1 MYLKPISIDVRQIIV
16 NAKKRKETTKNIAL
30 WTGVSKATIDNIW
43 KQHRTTDTI
52 EPKPFPGRPS
62 RLNEKDLNA
71 IKQLIL
77 SRKDITLEEIIEEL
91 DLPIK
96 KSRLSVITIK
106 MGFSFKK
113 RLSTLKSNS
122 VRMSNENEK
131 NGGQHKK
138 A

>member
-1 MYLKPISIDVRQIIV
+1 MYLKPISIEVRQIIV
-16 NAKKRKETTKNIAL
+16 NAKKRKETTKNIIL
-30 WTGVSKATIDNIW
+30 WTGVSKATIENIW
-43 KQHRTTDTI
+43 KQHRTMNTI

-62 RLNEKDLNA
+62 RLKEEDLIA

-77 SRKDITLEEIIEEL
+77 NKKDITLEEIIEEL

-113 RLSTLKSNS
+113 RLSTLRNNS
-122 VRMSNENEK
+122 ARMSNENEK
-131 NGGQHKK
+131 NGSQNRKT
-138 A
+138 

>member
-16 NAKKRKETTKNIAL
+16 NAKKRRETTKNIAL
-30 WTGVSKATIDNIW
+30 WTGVSKATIENIW
-43 KQHRTTDTI
+43 KQYRTMDTI
-52 EPKPFPGRPS
+52 KPKPFPGRPS
-62 RLNEKDLNA
+62 RLKEEDLNA
-71 IKQLIL
+71 IKRLIL
-77 SRKDITLEEIIEEL
+77 SKKDITLDEIIEEL

-113 RLSTLKSNS
+113 RLSTLKGNS
-122 VRMSNENEK
+122 ARMSNENEK
-131 NGGQHKK
+131 NGGQDRK

>member
-1 MYLKPISIDVRQIIV
+1 MKPISIDVRQIIV
-16 NAKKRKETTKNIAL
+16 NAKKRKETTKNIVL
-30 WTGVSKATIDNIW
+30 WTGVSKATIGNIW
-43 KQHRTTDTI
+43 KLHRTTDTI

-62 RLNEKDLNA
+62 RLKEDDLNA

-77 SRKDITLEEIIEEL
+77 SKKDITLDEIIGEL

-113 RLSTLKSNS
+113 RLSTLKGSS
-122 VRMSNENEK
+122 EKMSYENEK
-131 NGGQHKK
+131 SGNQNREE
-138 A
+138 